1 MTNKE
6 RTQILGTGYAVP
18 DRVLTNRELESMV
31 DTSDEWIIT
40 RTGIRERRICSP
52 DWATSDLAL
61 LAAEKAIKNAGI
73 EAGDLDLILV
83 ATVTP
88 DMIFPSTACLL
99 QGRLGADKAA
109 AFDISAGCTGFIY
122 ALAVADRFLMAG
134 DYRYILVVGAETLSR
149 ITDYTDRNT
158 CVLFGDGAG
167 AVVVGRGSGANG
179 ILSTYLAADGSG
191 ESLLYLPAGGS
202 RMPATHQTVD
212 EHLHY
217 IRMQGNEVFRFAVNA
232 IPECVRQVLEPAGV
246 SIDEIDHFV
255 FHQANIRILQTA
267 VKRMK
272 IPWEKTIVN
281 IERYGNM
288 SAASI
293 PLAIAEA
300 VEEGIIHPGQL
311 LVMVGFGAGMT
322 MGSAL
327 VRWGR

>member
-88 DMIFPSTACLL
+88 DMVFPSTACLL

-167 AVVVGRGSGANG
+167 AVVVGRRSGANG

>member
-1 MTNKE
+1 
-6 RTQILGTGYAVP
+6 VP
-18 DRVLTNRELESMV
+18 DRILTNRELELMV
-31 DTSDEWIIT
+31 DTNDEWIIT
-40 RTGIRERRICSP
+40 RTGIRERRICDP
-52 DWATSDLAL
+52 EWATSDLAL

-73 EAGDLDLILV
+73 AAADLDLILV

-88 DMIFPSTACLL
+88 DMLFPSTACLL
-99 QGRLGADKAA
+99 QGRLGANKAA

-122 ALAVADRFLMAG
+122 ALAVADRFLLAG
-134 DYRYILVVGAETLSR
+134 GHRYILVVGAETLSR

-167 AVVVGRGSGANG
+167 AVVLGRGDGTNG
-179 ILSTYLAADGSG
+179 ILSTYLGADGSA

-202 RMPATHQTVD
+202 RMPASHRTVD
-212 EHLHY
+212 DHLHY
-217 IRMQGNEVFRFAVNA
+217 VRMQGNEVFRYAVNA
-232 IPECVRQVLEPAGV
+232 IPECVKQVLEPAGL
-246 SIDEIDHFV
+246 SIDEVDHFI

-267 VKRMK
+267 AKRMG
-272 IPWEKTIVN
+272 IPWDKMIVN

-300 VEEGIIHPGQL
+300 VDDGVIHPGQL

>member
-1 MTNKE
+1 M
-6 RTQILGTGYAVP
+6 P
-18 DRVLTNRELESMV
+18 DRILTNQELESMV
-31 DTSDEWIIT
+31 DTTDEWIIT
-40 RTGIRERRICSP
+40 RTGIRERRICQP
-52 DWATSDLAL
+52 DCATSDLAV
-61 LAAEKAIKNAGI
+61 LAAEEAMKDAGI

-88 DMIFPSTACLL
+88 DMVFPSTACLL
-99 QGRLGADKAA
+99 QGRLGAEKAA
-109 AFDISAGCTGFIY
+109 AFDLSAGCTGFIY
-122 ALAVADRFLMAG
+122 ALAVADRFLAAG

-158 CVLFGDGAG
+158 CILFGDGAG
-167 AVVVGRGSGANG
+167 AVILGRGSGPNG

-191 ESLLYLPAGGS
+191 ESLLYIPAGGS
-202 RMPATHQTVD
+202 RMPASHQTVD
-212 EHLHY
+212 DHLHY
-217 IRMQGNEVFRFAVNA
+217 IRMQGNEVFRFAVTV
-232 IPECVRQVLEPAGV
+232 IPECVSKVLEPAGL
-246 SIDEIDHFV
+246 SIDEVDHFI

-288 SAASI
+288 SAACI

-300 VEEGIIHPGQL
+300 VNDGIIRPGQL
-311 LVMVGFGAGMT
+311 LLMVGFGAGMT